1 MPASHAQPEVS
12 SLLKMLAG
20 ISDPWDP
27 RGARPSLVTV
37 LEIAVVTTVAG
48 AVNYRE
54 LGSVVSD
61 LPQEL
66 LARLGVR
73 RD

>member
-1 MPASHAQPEVS
+1 
-12 SLLKMLAG
+12 
-20 ISDPWDP
+20 
-27 RGARPSLVTV
+27 LVTV